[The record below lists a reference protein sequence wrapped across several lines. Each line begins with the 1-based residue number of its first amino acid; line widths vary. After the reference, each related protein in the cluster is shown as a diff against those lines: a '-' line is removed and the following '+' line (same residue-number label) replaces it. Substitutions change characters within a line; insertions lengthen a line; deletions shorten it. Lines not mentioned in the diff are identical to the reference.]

1 MRLVLASLFLTLGV
15 SQAAALCD
23 AVSTTVLSCTTGRGT
38 KQLDVCITGDRV
50 TYRFGPHTAPDLRL
64 SAPIKEVAHQP
75 WPGIGRAIWESTT
88 FRNGAFS
95 YEVYGA
101 YDKID
106 QTSNG
111 GVTVTEQGR
120 EIAALTCDSGTAE
133 LGLFALS
140 DAKRAGRR
148 STNSPMMWPDGLPG
162 RGMGC

>member
-23 AVSTTVLSCTTGRGT
+23 AGSTTVLSCTTGRGT
-38 KQLDVCITGDRV
+38 KQLDACITGDRV

-106 QTSNG
+106 QTSSLLLLCMC
-111 GVTVTEQGR
+111 EYYIR
-120 EIAALTCDSGTAE
+120 SCLDRLDSDHALVQ
-133 LGLFALS
+133 
-140 DAKRAGRR
+140 RY
-148 STNSPMMWPDGLPG
+148 
-162 RGMGC
+162 